1 MKKMNFEHLVAPVGI
16 AGFFEKYWEKDFLH
30 IKHYTGYFDNVLTI
44 EDVDSFLS
52 QQNLHPDGIR
62 LVNNKQL
69 VDVKEWTKT
78 ETLLAG
84 NTKTIVS
91 PKNVFDLFDQGAT
104 IILNAA
110 EKTIPR
116 LAKACIA
123 IEQELK
129 IRVQA
134 NIYITPPNSQGF
146 AAHYDVHDI
155 FTMQVKGPK
164 TWRLYAATEEL
175 PHTFNRIAE
184 MPPLVKEIEMHSGDF
199 LYIPR
204 GVIHEAFSSL
214 VSTIHVNFSCKP
226 RYGFH
231 VLERLA
237 ELAEQEDVFFRRAIP
252 HGFSSNAERQEYED
266 QFREKLKGLIEKIN
280 IGELIDF
287 QKEDMLNNQTL
298 DFNGRLTDVLK
309 VEELNLNTK
318 VCRRIGFEYSVNKHA
333 KGFEIKFG
341 QKKIVIPAFVETDLF
356 FGDTIFIVNDIKG
369 LITGDGKLTLV
380 AKLIKD
386 GFLQIVE

>member
-1 MKKMNFEHLVAPVGI
+1 MKKMNFEHLVAPIGI

-30 IKHYTGYFDNVLTI
+30 IKHDAGYFDNVLTT
-44 EDVDSFLS
+44 EDIDDFLS
-52 QQNLHPDGIR
+52 QQNLHPDGVR
-62 LVNNKQL
+62 LVNNKQS
-69 VDVKEWTKT
+69 VDAKEWTKT

-84 NTKTIVS
+84 NIKTIVS
-91 PKNVFDLFDQGAT
+91 PEKVFDLFDQGAT

-110 EKTIPR
+110 EKTILR

-175 PHTFNRIAE
+175 PHTFTRIAE
-184 MPPLVKEIEMHSGDF
+184 MAPLIKEIEMDSGDF

-204 GVIHEAFSSL
+204 GVIHEAFSSS

-252 HGFSSNAERQEYED
+252 HGFSSNEERQKYES
-266 QFREKLKGLIEKIN
+266 QFREKLKGLIEKVN
-280 IGELIDF
+280 VSELIDF
-287 QKEDMLNNQTL
+287 QKDDFISNQTL
-298 DFNGRLTDVLK
+298 DFNGRLADMLK

-318 VCRRIGFEYSVNKHA
+318 VCRRSGFEYSINKQA
-333 KGFEIKFG
+333 KGLEIKFG
-341 QKKIVIPAFVETDLF
+341 QKKTIIPAFVETDLF
-356 FGDTIFIVNDIKG
+356 FGDIPFMVSDIKG